1 MKTLVITFALLA
13 SSLIGQTQSL
23 KIVNHLN
30 GNLDLTNSTFTRV
43 FDNAPG
49 ADHYVYLKIEN
60 TTNDSLD
67 VYVKRYETSVDP
79 LTKNYFCWKVCYGT
93 NFAGVKP
100 QLPDPVPA
108 SHFNMI
114 EPQSLSLQQ
123 LEAHHLPEGNTGVN
137 CYRYVAYV
145 GSNPNDSVYVDIC
158 FDIGFTGVDD
168 ISAEMQISPNPSHGS
183 INIELAGNLK
193 DGKIEIM
200 DITGKTVQ
208 THKVNIGV
216 NQIDLNLSTGAY
228 FCRLSDGSNIIK
240 TEKLIIE

>member
-1 MKTLVITFALLA
+1 MKTLVLTIALLA
-13 SSLIGQTQSL
+13 SSLIGQSQSL

-49 ADHYVYLKIEN
+49 ADHHVYLKIEN

-79 LTKNYFCWKVCYGT
+79 LSQNYFCWKVCYGT
-93 NFAGVKP
+93 NLAGVKP

-108 SHFNMI
+108 SHFNVI
-114 EPQSLSLQQ
+114 LPQSNSTQQ
-123 LEAHHLPEGNTGVN
+123 LEAHHLPEGTTGVS

-158 FDIGFTGVDD
+158 FDIGFTGVNE
-168 ISAEMQISPNPSHGS
+168 INASMQISPNPSNGL
-183 INIELAGNLK
+183 ININLDGNLK
-193 DGKIEIM
+193 AANVEIL
-200 DITGKTVQ
+200 DITGKVVQ
-208 THKVNIGV
+208 TSNVTLGM
-216 NQIDLNLSTGAY
+216 NQLQLNLGTGAY
-228 FCRLSDGSNIIK
+228 FCRLRDGEAIIK
-240 TEKLIIE
+240 TQKLIIE